1 MKSLHLYEILP
12 HIDGV
17 IIKEEAVQVTP
28 SSLPMLKTIIAD
40 AGYGSE
46 ENYVYAVRDK
56 KEPQFEFLFLM
67 GSI

>member
-1 MKSLHLYEILP
+1 VKSLHRYETLP
-12 HIDGV
+12 HIDGA
-17 IIKEEAVQVTP
+17 IIKEEAVQVTA

-46 ENYVYAVRDK
+46 ENYVYTVRDK

-67 GSI
+67 ESI